1 MPEVMRRV
9 ISSASAMVHNILS
22 GPDFAEE
29 YVSGLPCVS
38 RLRVKGL
45 SLMCH
50 GELESEL
57 ELWDSSALELGCG
70 MGMEV
75 VGVYARVEGCV
86 LVLGGSK
93 REIVKIRRRRVLYWW
108 VVRGIGRLVLGARG
122 FGLALG

>member
-1 MPEVMRRV
+1 VPEVMRRV
-9 ISSASAMVHNILS
+9 ISSASAMVHKILS

-57 ELWDSSALELGCG
+57 ELWDSPALELGCG

-86 LVLGGSK
+86 LVLGEVSERLLRYNGG
-93 REIVKIRRRRVLYWW
+93 ECC
-108 VVRGIGRLVLGARG
+108 IGG
-122 FGLALG
+122 